1 MCAIIIYGNGV
12 SVCPAYYNRKPN
24 PLSKLLLIIILIIE
38 SERKNINNI
47 IDLLIAYN
55 ISEPEI
61 FLARAP
67 EPEGRLAR
75 GKSLVSTE

>member
-47 IDLLIAYN
+47 IDLLLIN
-55 ISEPEI
+55 NS
-61 FLARAP
+61 
-67 EPEGRLAR
+67 
-75 GKSLVSTE
+75 V

>member
-47 IDLLIAYN
+47 IDLLLIIAYN

-67 EPEGRLAR
+67 EGRLAR

>member
-67 EPEGRLAR
+67 EGRLAR